1 MYSWDSCRYWA
12 QVVMLLVASYAPT
25 VYSQTIQT
33 PDTQEQRRALQQ
45 QEQERQRQVE
55 TPQVRL
61 QEPAEQVVADELS
74 IPAESPCFKI
84 NYLSLEV
91 PVHFPAHILAV
102 GASTLPQDHFRFA
115 QDYLEKY
122 AGQCIGREG
131 LNLIVKRLT
140 ARILDKGYT
149 TTRLGIP
156 EQDLSAGRLKLTL
169 VPGVIREIRFAQSGM
184 TGSWR
189 SAFPARPGD
198 LLNLRDLEQGLE
210 QMKRVPSQD
219 ADMQILPGDMPGESD
234 VVIDLKRA
242 KPWRFSASLDDTGA
256 QGTGKL
262 QAGLDL
268 AIDNPFGI
276 NDSFSVSINNDA
288 DNNSGNRGT
297 RGSSANYSMPWGNF
311 TFTFSGGTSS
321 YHQLIA
327 GANQTFISSGKSD
340 NLEFKTAYLF
350 HRDQSS
356 KSSIQFRTARRWS
369 RAFIDDTEIAV
380 QRRNNTLA
388 ELALM
393 HKHYIGKAQL
403 DVTAAFRWGAPWF
416 GAQADAQNLPAS
428 SPSFLYNM
436 QTIDATLSA
445 PFEVSGKSLN
455 YTGTFRAQYAKSP
468 LYASEWFTIG
478 NRWTVRGFDGESSLG
493 AEKGFFL
500 RNELGIPIYE
510 TAHAVYAGLDIGRV
524 YGPNVQNLI
533 GDKLAG
539 AALGLRGSVFG
550 GVTYDIFG
558 SWALYKPQGMQ
569 TVQPA
574 AGFSINYQM

>member
-1 MYSWDSCRYWA
+1 
-12 QVVMLLVASYAPT
+12 ML
-25 VYSQTIQT
+25 
-33 PDTQEQRRALQQ
+33 PD
-45 QEQERQRQVE
+45 
-55 TPQVRL
+55 
-61 QEPAEQVVADELS
+61 
-74 IPAESPCFKI
+74 ESPCFKI
-84 NYLSLEV
+84 NHLSIEV
-91 PVHFPAHILAV
+91 PVHFPAHIRAAR
-102 GASTLPQDHFRFA
+102 ASLLSQDRFHFA

-122 AGQCIGREG
+122 SGQCIGREG

-156 EQDLSAGRLKLTL
+156 EQDLSTGTLKLTL
-169 VPGVIREIRFAQSGM
+169 VPGVIRTIRFAQSGIA
-184 TGSWR
+184 GSWK

-219 ADMQILPGDMPGESD
+219 VEMQIVPGDLPGESD
-234 VVIDLKRA
+234 VVIDLKRGN
-242 KPWRFSASLDDTGA
+242 PWHLSVSLDDSGA
-256 QGTGKL
+256 RGTGKL
-262 QAGLDL
+262 QAGLNL
-268 AIDNPFGI
+268 AIDNLFGI
-276 NDSFSVSINNDA
+276 NDLFNININNDA
-288 DNNSGNRGT
+288 DNHSGNRGS
-297 RGSSANYSMPWGNF
+297 RSSSTNYSMPWGNF
-311 TFTFSGGTSS
+311 TFTLSAGSSS

-327 GANQTFISSGKSD
+327 GANQSFISSGKSD

-356 KSSIQFRTARRWS
+356 KSSIQFRTAKRWS

-388 ELALM
+388 ELALV
-393 HKHYIGKAQL
+393 HKHYMGQAQL
-403 DVTAAFRWGAPWF
+403 DVTAAHRWGAPWF
-416 GAQADAQNLPAS
+416 GAQGDAANQPATSPTFRYNL
-428 SPSFLYNM
+428 
-436 QTIDATLSA
+436 QTIDATLTA
-445 PFEVSGKSLN
+445 PFKAAGKTMN

-500 RNELGIPIYE
+500 RNELSIPIADTSQATY
-510 TAHAVYAGLDIGRV
+510 VGLDFGKV
-524 YGPNVQNLI
+524 YGPNVVNLI

-550 GVTYDIFG
+550 GMSYDIFA

-569 TVQPA
+569 TIQPA
-574 AGFSINYQM
+574 AGFSVNYQM